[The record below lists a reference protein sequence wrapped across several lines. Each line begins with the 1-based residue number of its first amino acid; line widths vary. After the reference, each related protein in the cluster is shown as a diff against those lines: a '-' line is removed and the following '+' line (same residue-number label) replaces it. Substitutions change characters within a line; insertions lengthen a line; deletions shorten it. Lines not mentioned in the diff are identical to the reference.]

1 MNTKYVGIIL
11 YDFPMQSQEDILEY
25 RSFRKSI
32 IGKGYYQLQESV
44 YIVNSDTKEHI
55 ETIEKEV
62 SIIASSRASIRSLIL
77 TEEQF
82 KRKYVKK
89 EGNNSRKFI
98 CRPGHPRLRLRSEGA
113 AEAAPEALQSVYNFP
128 VSFFLLF

>member
-1 MNTKYVGIIL
+1 MNTKYVGMIL
-11 YDFPMQSQEDILEY
+11 YDFPMQSQEEILEY
-25 RSFRKSI
+25 RNFRKSI

-82 KRKYVKK
+82 KRMKVLSGEMTLGETIVRK
-89 EGNNSRKFI
+89 ERKILEFWDVNSRKK
-98 CRPGHPRLRLRSEGA
+98 A
-113 AEAAPEALQSVYNFP
+113 
-128 VSFFLLF
+128 